1 MSKPKEVPEL
11 RDIQEYMKSL
21 RTDMDKRLTDLKA
34 EVDDIQDKAAKK
46 VVERPLL
53 ALGVAFAVGMAI
65 GIALAN
71 ASD

>member
-1 MSKPKEVPEL
+1 MKDL
-11 RDIQEYMKSL
+11 QEYMKSL
-21 RTDMDKRLTDLKA
+21 RTDVDKRLTDLKA
-34 EVDDIQDKAAKK
+34 ELDDVQQKAAKK

-71 ASD
+71 ARD

>member
-1 MSKPKEVPEL
+1 LANQKTPDMKDL
-11 RDIQEYMKSL
+11 QEYMKSL
-21 RTDMDKRLTDLKA
+21 RTDVDKRLTDLKA
-34 EVDDIQDKAAKK
+34 ELDDVQQKAAKK

-71 ASD
+71 ARD

>member
-1 MSKPKEVPEL
+1 MSKPKEAPDLQDV
-11 RDIQEYMKSL
+11 QEYMKSL
-21 RTDMDKRLTDLKA
+21 RADMDKRLTDLKA
-34 EVDDIQDKAAKK
+34 EMDVIQDKAAKK

-65 GIALAN
+65 GIALTN

>member
-1 MSKPKEVPEL
+1 LSKKAETKEL
-11 RDIQEYMKSL
+11 RNVEEYMKSL
-21 RTDMDKRLTDLKA
+21 RTDVDRRLTDLKA
-34 EVDDIQDKAAKK
+34 EVDDIQQKAAKK

-71 ASD
+71 ARD

>member
-1 MSKPKEVPEL
+1 MK
-11 RDIQEYMKSL
+11 DIQEYMKSL
-21 RTDMDKRLTDLKA
+21 RTDVDKRLTDLKV
-34 EVDDIQDKAAKK
+34 ELDDVQQKAAKK

-71 ASD
+71 SRD

>member
-1 MSKPKEVPEL
+1 MADQKNPDLKDL
-11 RDIQEYMKSL
+11 QEYMKSL
-21 RTDMDKRLTDLKA
+21 RTDVDKRLTDLKV
-34 EVDDIQDKAAKK
+34 ELDDVQEKAAKK